1 MDDATQKVYDVDR
14 NGFDVNLEQL
24 RPPPGGNTVEQIAW
38 IDALMVEAALMAFS
52 MDTHRNN
59 AMHTFNEHYKKLSS
73 DNGDIEPEEKPI
85 PEKKPIPEN
94 KPITDVI
101 TEKGFVLG

>member
-24 RPPPGGNTVEQIAW
+24 RPPPGGNTIEQIAW

-73 DNGDIEPEEKPI
+73 DNGDIEPEKKPI
-85 PEKKPIPEN
+85 PEKKSIN
-94 KPITDVI
+94 DIM
-101 TEKGFVLG
+101 TEKGFEFGCT

>member
-1 MDDATQKVYDVDR
+1 MDDAIQYDVDR
-14 NGFDVNLEQL
+14 NGFDVCLEQL

-59 AMHTFNEHYKKLSS
+59 AMHTFNEHYKKLSG
-73 DNGDIEPEEKPI
+73 DNRDIEPEKKPI
-85 PEKKPIPEN
+85 PEEKSIPEN